1 MRYFFILCLFCLQAC
16 SDRDT
21 VEYFCESRQSQQWNG
36 FIRQYIVQLN
46 ARQICVTWSPGS
58 PYCGV
63 FGEDTVSSESVNK
76 VTGLR
81 TELRYRAKLL
91 TDTVELEIIRK
102 EITPNSKA
110 IGELS
115 QDVVSTLRF
124 SKEMMKLISISGQGE
139 AEPVVYTCSA
149 WKKKPWWQIF

>member
-63 FGEDTVSSESVNK
+63 FGKDTVSSESLNQA
-76 VTGLR
+76 TGLR